1 VTEGRDQGTVAFPDA
16 QCKIFLTASPQERA
30 RRRYQQLL
38 DSDID
43 ADYDEI
49 LNLQN
54 QRDENDSN
62 RETVPL
68 RTASDAIVVSTD
80 GMSEEQVLAKLT
92 QIVRSRIEQVA
103 R

>member
-1 VTEGRDQGTVAFPDA
+1 
-16 QCKIFLTASPQERA
+16 
-30 RRRYQQLL
+30 LL

-62 RETVPL
+62 RETGPL
-68 RTASDAIVVSTD
+68 RTANDAIVVSTD
-80 GMSEEQVLAKLT
+80 GMSEEEVLAKLT

>member
-1 VTEGRDQGTVAFPDA
+1 VAFPDA

-62 RETVPL
+62 RETGPL